1 MWDRKG
7 RRSACIVTIIAETGG
22 EGKREKKKAF
32 IKRTPPPTRENSSS
46 CFYYSPHFLLL
57 CLFLI
62 SLFCSLSLLRC
73 FSSAQRELRQL
84 GMQDAGLAAGELLRA
99 ARPREGGWLVA
110 QRCSWWPSSA
120 GPSSPPDSPKD
131 RVGTRHPRGI
141 AAFCTCLAQGW
152 GREGGG
158 TDGRGGGGMADVS
171 SGGDGAVRHPW
182 AVPQGCGCWL
192 PLTLPPSPI
201 QCNSE
206 RRHVAVVATNGPAGL
221 GRRGLFCL
229 AFLVFTKV
237 RLLLVGIQLVLRPC
251 WWRHTVPL
259 CFEGGSEVTAAV
271 H

>member
-1 MWDRKG
+1 MLQLLQKL
-7 RRSACIVTIIAETGG
+7 GG
-22 EGKREKKKAF
+22 KERGEKKKAF

-73 FSSAQRELRQL
+73 FSAQRELRQL

-206 RRHVAVVATNGPAGL
+206 RRHVAVVAKNGPAGL